1 MERVEGLVG
10 AVVMEGVVDAAVVE
24 VVGDAEDV
32 VGVAAKTELLR

>member
-1 MERVEGLVG
+1 MG